1 MGKKYQCCQLLAGT
15 LAAVMLVAGSSTL
28 QAKPRRRPASGKAAA
43 NEAAKYRGPR
53 RSISVL
59 PSRQVSWAVPAL
71 EQLSLAVFESSP
83 YFNALPEAP
92 GNTAANAETLAGS
105 AHFTKAQFTCQVVVT
120 DVRRTGGV
128 GASFNI
134 GEFSGLR
141 GYNIRVGTS
150 RYIWFSSVRVLVY
163 DARTGNLLSDREGT
177 ARVPDRGVYVD
188 LGFDRFSNNKL
199 VGWGIGFDRIRR
211 TSLGQAV
218 QQAVAATLD
227 QVTADLADYPLEA
240 RIATVE
246 ENVVYLNVG
255 RGSGLQSGDQ
265 LEVIRDKKLVT
276 DPVTGEVLERV
287 TEAIAELEVVHVRE
301 KVTTA
306 KRVDENQLADLVRG
320 DVARLVNRIAGTK

>member
-1 MGKKYQCCQLLAGT
+1 MWDKSQCRKLLAGA
-15 LAAVMLVAGSSTL
+15 LAAIMLVAGSSSL
-28 QAKPRRRPASGKAAA
+28 EAKPRRRPASGKAAA

-59 PSRQVSWAVPAL
+59 PSRQVIWAVPAL

-83 YFNALPEAP
+83 YFNALPAAS
-92 GNTAANAETLAGS
+92 GNRAVDAETLAGS
-105 AHFTKAQFTCQVVVT
+105 AHFTKAQFTCQVIVT
-120 DVRRTGGV
+120 DVRRSGGV

-134 GEFSGLR
+134 GDFSGLK

-163 DARTGNLLSDREGT
+163 DARTGNLLSDREGE
-177 ARVPDRGVYVD
+177 AKVPDRGVYVD

-218 QQAVAATLD
+218 QQAVAGTLD

-240 RIATVE
+240 RIAAVE
-246 ENVVYLNVG
+246 EDVVYLNVG
-255 RGSGLQSGDQ
+255 RASGLKGGDRFS
-265 LEVIRDKKLVT
+265 VIRDTKLVT

-287 TEAIAELEVVHVRE
+287 VATIAELEVVQVRE
-301 KVTTA
+301 KVITA

-320 DVARLVNRIAGTK
+320 DVARLVKTTTDPE